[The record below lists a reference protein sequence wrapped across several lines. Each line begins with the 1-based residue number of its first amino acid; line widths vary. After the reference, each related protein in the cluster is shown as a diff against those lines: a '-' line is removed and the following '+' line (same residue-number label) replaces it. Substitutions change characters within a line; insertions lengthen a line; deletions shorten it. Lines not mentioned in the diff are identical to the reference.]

1 LANIIAGAACKK
13 WSSSRQN
20 AMQLGSKGDIFGI
33 EISSRPFL
41 SLVEV
46 SSVQNISVIPSYW
59 LLGSPLLGPQY
70 MKGSQIHYDYLP
82 ITIIINQQGW
92 IAATASRVWDADWH
106 QPQQLSRFW

>member
-1 LANIIAGAACKK
+1 
-13 WSSSRQN
+13 
-20 AMQLGSKGDIFGI
+20 MQLGSKGEIFGI